1 MKIVVTPMC
10 EKIVLWAG
18 ICDYTVNKFPDTEK
32 NMDIA
37 IVLAERETN
46 MDSINISLNTF
57 KQIKESINKISQIFK
72 TDIDEETIEKIFKN
86 NRDAYNI
93 INNLDNIRYENKDIN
108 VKVYSNFLKDIVC
121 DLGFN
126 IINDENTDYNIVIY
140 PDYLSNQ
147 ISMENKD
154 CKLIKVASHSN
165 VPNNPLERAVTR
177 YNIILNNI

>member
-37 IVLAERETN
+37 IVLADRETN

-57 KQIKESINKISQIFK
+57 KQIKESINKISQIFG
-72 TDIDEETIEKIFKN
+72 TNIDGENIEKIFKN
-86 NRDAYNI
+86 SSDAYNI
-93 INNLDNIRYENKDIN
+93 IRNLNNIRHENKDIN
-108 VKVYSNFLKDIVC
+108 VKVYSNFLKDIVN

-126 IINDENTDYNIVIY
+126 IINREDTDYNIVIY
-140 PDYLSNQ
+140 PDYLSNK
-147 ISMENKD
+147 ISLKDKD
-154 CKLIKVASHSN
+154 CKLIKVPSHSN
-165 VPNNPLERAVTR
+165 VSNNPLERAVIR